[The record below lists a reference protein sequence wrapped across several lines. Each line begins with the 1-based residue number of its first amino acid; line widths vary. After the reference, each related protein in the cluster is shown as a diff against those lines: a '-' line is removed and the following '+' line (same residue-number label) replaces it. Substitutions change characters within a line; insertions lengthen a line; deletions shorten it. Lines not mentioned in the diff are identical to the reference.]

1 MKVLIIGGAGFI
13 GINLI
18 NNFLKKKKYKIFVID
33 NLTYAS
39 NKKEISRLS
48 KIKKINFFKVSIVD
62 LIKIKKIIKFVKP
75 DKIINFAAETHVD
88 NSILDPYPF
97 IKTNIVGTYAILE
110 SIKDYYLNQKYSS
123 KKIFKYIHISTDEVY
138 GDVKNKSNEM
148 TRYNPSSPYSASK
161 ASSDFLVKSWGRTY
175 GIPYIITN
183 CSNNFGP
190 YQHNEKLIPKVINNF
205 INGKSIPVYGKGN
218 QKRDWIYVED
228 HILALEKI
236 IKSNIINETFNIS
249 SGKTIT
255 NLQIINTIKKIF
267 EKKLKF
273 TFKKNLIQFVKDR
286 PGHDNSYIVD
296 SSKIKNKL
304 KWKPKT
310 SLEKGLLKTINW
322 YLNR

>member
-1 MKVLIIGGAGFI
+1 M
-13 GINLI
+13 
-18 NNFLKKKKYKIFVID
+18 
-33 NLTYAS
+33 
-39 NKKEISRLS
+39 
-48 KIKKINFFKVSIVD
+48 
-62 LIKIKKIIKFVKP
+62 
-75 DKIINFAAETHVD
+75 
-88 NSILDPYPF
+88 
-97 IKTNIVGTYAILE
+97 
-110 SIKDYYLNQKYSS
+110 
-123 KKIFKYIHISTDEVY
+123 
-138 GDVKNKSNEM
+138 
-148 TRYNPSSPYSASK
+148 
-161 ASSDFLVKSWGRTY
+161 
-175 GIPYIITN
+175 
-183 CSNNFGP
+183 
-190 YQHNEKLIPKVINNF
+190 
-205 INGKSIPVYGKGN
+205 
-218 QKRDWIYVED
+218 
-228 HILALEKI
+228 EKI